1 MICKVNCT
9 VTKASWQGVTIQ
21 RNNES
26 SNRDDK
32 REEIKKHLLLGAE
45 VS

>member
-9 VTKASWQGVTIQ
+9 VTKASWQRVKIQ

-26 SNRDDK
+26 NNRDGK
-32 REEIKKHLLLGAE
+32 RRNLKTLLGAE